1 MLPARIAS
9 EATSL
14 TAGAAMALLAAVRRG
29 KAVHP
34 QGEVYRAR
42 LAVHG
47 AAAAPPASTLLTEPR
62 EHDAVVRLSRSI
74 GVPRPLPDLLG
85 LSLRVLDAYGPGA
98 HQDVL
103 MVSSVDR
110 PV

>member
-1 MLPARIAS
+1 MLLRLAS
-9 EATSL
+9 EASSL
-14 TAGAAMALLAAVRRG
+14 AAGAAMAALAAARRG

-34 QGEVYRAR
+34 QGEVFRAR
-42 LAVHG
+42 LLVPG
-47 AAAAPPASTLLTEPR
+47 ATVAPAGSTLLSQPG
-62 EHDAVVRLSRSI
+62 EHAAIVRFSRSL

-85 LSLRVLDAYGPGA
+85 LSLRVLDAYGPER

-110 PV
+110 